1 MMVETALE
9 CPLDSGTSAAALPP
23 WKREL
28 LQRRAGRPPPAA
40 TTNPTNASAMTKT
53 EDDDDEE
60 LQYGPGIVKRL
71 KSRYLSLALREAP
84 KRRPSVLRRAT
95 SLEHLLERPPLAP
108 RPRPVSNPAPV
119 IREDIRRDAVKR
131 ARSVDALSRL
141 DDAPLPMTPVP
152 SGLPPARCRP
162 PLRPAPLLRETERP
176 PPDVVRSTLRKFE
189 PAPPRRTEST
199 THMFAMTTSAF
210 NSVLLCRSR
219 SSPRRIGVIKP
230 MPAAPPVQ
238 EATDTVDEALSK
250 YIAPELTDHER
261 KDPPSAPVEPR
272 ARTKEECKTPLANIL
287 EKFERR
293 SSTPEPQAQT
303 TESPEPRSD
312 SPQKFKCSKISNAKI
327 ERGRSLPESDF
338 RRNGGTSIVFDF
350 SSRKEVPDYIENDG
364 LILKA
369 SKKDRLKAGDPGVV
383 VLRPELCAESDG
395 EAPRSPSP
403 LAVRFVNDNVL
414 INGRSSL
421 TTNNKDRIQKLKLQ
435 FDDSLTMTF
444 EYPSETSLV
453 DDENIL
459 QNNGRSLSSYQP
471 CKSTA
476 DTFALGVSRPP
487 LNCYDNGVKE
497 ERCSSPVND
506 ARSFSHSRDMRTDLL
521 F

>member
-1 MMVETALE
+1 M
-9 CPLDSGTSAAALPP
+9 
-23 WKREL
+23 
-28 LQRRAGRPPPAA
+28 
-40 TTNPTNASAMTKT
+40 
-53 EDDDDEE
+53 
-60 LQYGPGIVKRL
+60 
-71 KSRYLSLALREAP
+71 
-84 KRRPSVLRRAT
+84 
-95 SLEHLLERPPLAP
+95 
-108 RPRPVSNPAPV
+108 
-119 IREDIRRDAVKR
+119 
-131 ARSVDALSRL
+131 
-141 DDAPLPMTPVP
+141 
-152 SGLPPARCRP
+152 
-162 PLRPAPLLRETERP
+162 
-176 PPDVVRSTLRKFE
+176 
-189 PAPPRRTEST
+189 
-199 THMFAMTTSAF
+199 
-210 NSVLLCRSR
+210 
-219 SSPRRIGVIKP
+219 
-230 MPAAPPVQ
+230 
-238 EATDTVDEALSK
+238 
-250 YIAPELTDHER
+250 
-261 KDPPSAPVEPR
+261 
-272 ARTKEECKTPLANIL
+272 
-287 EKFERR
+287 
-293 SSTPEPQAQT
+293 
-303 TESPEPRSD
+303 
-312 SPQKFKCSKISNAKI
+312 
-327 ERGRSLPESDF
+327 
-338 RRNGGTSIVFDF
+338 FDF

-383 VLRPELCAESDG
+383 VLRPELCTESDG